1 VVNNIIF
8 IIIIS
13 IIWAFLRYTQ
23 PIYQAKTII
32 QLNTENRVTELI
44 SSNTLARDNSL
55 ENRVEVLSSP
65 EFIKRVI
72 RKLPLDISVYT
83 KGNILDFELY
93 KTAPFTIEYSIIDS
107 TIINVP
113 IHFKIKDNKNIELY
127 YEFNGQTIQIKE
139 KIADTIL
146 HQHLKLYIKP
156 SKDMVDGEY
165 YFIIN
170 DFGNLVRKYRNQL
183 SINIIN
189 GNAGS
194 VELSFNDENPVKCI
208 DFLNTVIQEYKSF
221 DVEQR
226 TQSARSM
233 LDFIDQQIAT
243 LDQIMNQGDIPNSS
257 LNLPPDTF
265 TSVLSIKQEIKKLQT
280 EKEQLNDEVLN
291 IKNALSVLEMI
302 LSIHQN

>member
-1 VVNNIIF
+1 
-8 IIIIS
+8 
-13 IIWAFLRYTQ
+13 
-23 PIYQAKTII
+23 
-32 QLNTENRVTELI
+32 
-44 SSNTLARDNSL
+44 
-55 ENRVEVLSSP
+55 
-65 EFIKRVI
+65 
-72 RKLPLDISVYT
+72 
-83 KGNILDFELY
+83 
-93 KTAPFTIEYSIIDS
+93 
-107 TIINVP
+107 
-113 IHFKIKDNKNIELY
+113 
-127 YEFNGQTIQIKE
+127 
-139 KIADTIL
+139 
-146 HQHLKLYIKP
+146 
-156 SKDMVDGEY
+156 MVDGEY

-291 IKNALSVLEMI
+291 IKM
-302 LSIHQN
+302 HYQF

>member
-1 VVNNIIF
+1 
-8 IIIIS
+8 
-13 IIWAFLRYTQ
+13 
-23 PIYQAKTII
+23 
-32 QLNTENRVTELI
+32 
-44 SSNTLARDNSL
+44 
-55 ENRVEVLSSP
+55 
-65 EFIKRVI
+65 
-72 RKLPLDISVYT
+72 
-83 KGNILDFELY
+83 
-93 KTAPFTIEYSIIDS
+93 
-107 TIINVP
+107 
-113 IHFKIKDNKNIELY
+113 
-127 YEFNGQTIQIKE
+127 
-139 KIADTIL
+139 
-146 HQHLKLYIKP
+146 
-156 SKDMVDGEY
+156 MVDGEY